1 MAINRTSTLIHWNYF
16 LALEE
21 DLDRLARY
29 VDLSGQNDGT
39 FSIEIARLF
48 LSASAEVDVVLK
60 QIALKHNPTS
70 KASSINAY
78 YPDIV
83 PHCPNFIGFSVLVPR
98 YGLTLNPWTSWT
110 ANTPPFWWQ
119 DHNKVKHHRHNHFDK
134 ATLKNCLNSVA
145 ALFVSVIHLY
155 STEAAQGGL
164 LSLPRIL
171 NVDDAHFGGTSIGRY
186 GHSFRYNVT

>member
-1 MAINRTSTLIHWNYF
+1 MAINRTSALIHWNYF

-29 VDLSGQNDGT
+29 VDLSSQNDGT

-60 QIALKHNPTS
+60 QISLKHNPVS

-83 PHCPNFIGFSVLVPR
+83 QHCPNFVGFSVLAPR
-98 YGLTLNPWTSWT
+98 HGLTLNPWASWT
-110 ANTPPFWWQ
+110 DSTPPFWWQ

-164 LSLPRIL
+164 LSIPRIF
-171 NVDDAHFGGTSIGRY
+171 NVGDAHFGGTSMGRY
-186 GHSFRYNVT
+186 GHSFHYNVA

>member
-21 DLDRLARY
+21 DLDRLSRY
-29 VDLSGQNDGT
+29 VDLSAQNDGT
-39 FSIEIARLF
+39 FSIELARLF

-60 QIALKHNPTS
+60 QIAVKHNPAST
-70 KASSINAY
+70 ASSINAY

-83 PHCPNFIGFSVLVPR
+83 KHCPNFIGFSVLVPR
-98 YGLTLNPWTSWT
+98 HGLTLNPWTGWT
-110 ANTPPFWWQ
+110 ATTPPFWWQ

-145 ALFVSVIHLY
+145 ALFISVIHLY
-155 STEAAQGGL
+155 STEAAQGDL
-164 LSLPRIL
+164 LSLPRIF
-171 NVDDAHFGGTSIGRY
+171 NVGDAHFGGTSMGRY
-186 GHSFRYNVT
+186 GHSFHYKVE